1 MTIHLLV
8 LMCVLS
14 HSGFGGS
21 RVVLSLYALDQGATQ
36 LTIGILMALYAVC
49 PLFLAVFVG
58 RFADRVGPRVPM
70 LIGIGGV
77 VLGLLLPPIFP
88 GVATLYLSA
97 LMLGSTFHFF
107 FITVQGITGGIG
119 GAENR
124 SRNFAL
130 IGMGFSAAGFIG
142 PFLAGLTIDHFGHLE
157 AFLMLAAFPV
167 PALLLLLFKPGFL
180 PRARKHAGG
189 AQHGSSLELLHVR
202 SLRNTFIASG
212 ILSAAWDLFQFYFPV
227 YGHSLGLSAS
237 AIGTVL
243 GVFALATFTVR
254 VVIPALAKRYAEAAD
269 ADRRHLRCRFRL
281 RFVSVLFEC
290 VRAGRD
296 RFPSGTRSRLR
307 SAGVDVAHLRA
318 CATGTRCR
326 VRGSARDSQQRH
338 APSDT
343 ASLRERRNRVRLHT
357 RVPLELIAARRGGC
371 DTPAGEDRIDV
382 TRAPGLKLKEGR

>member
-8 LMCVLS
+8 LMCVLG

-36 LTIGILMALYAVC
+36 FTIGILMALYAVC
-49 PLFLAVFVG
+49 PLFFAVFVG

-77 VLGLLLPPIFP
+77 TLGLLLPPIFP
-88 GVATLYLSA
+88 GVVALYACA
-97 LMLGSTFHFF
+97 LVLGSTFLFF

-119 GAENR
+119 GSEHRA
-124 SRNFAL
+124 RNFAL

-142 PFLAGLTIDHFGHLE
+142 PFLAGLAIDHFGYQQ

-167 PALLLLLFKPGFL
+167 PALLLLVFKPGFL
-180 PRARKHAGG
+180 PRVRKHAES
-189 AQHGSSLELLHVR
+189 AQRGSSLELLRVR
-202 SLRNTFIASG
+202 SLRNTFAASG

-254 VVIPALAKRYAEAAD
+254 VAIPALAERYAEGQVLTGAI
-269 ADRRHLRCRFRL
+269 
-281 RFVSVLFEC
+281 FVSAVAFALFPFFANAYVLAAIAFLLGLGVGCGQPVSMSLIYALAPPGRAAEC
-290 VRAGRD
+290 AGLRVTANNVMHFLIPLLFGSVGTAFGYTPVFLSNSSLLAAAAVMLRRA
-296 RFPSGTRSRLR
+296 
-307 SAGVDVAHLRA
+307 
-318 CATGTRCR
+318 
-326 VRGSARDSQQRH
+326 
-338 APSDT
+338 
-343 ASLRERRNRVRLHT
+343 
-357 RVPLELIAARRGGC
+357 RVP
-371 DTPAGEDRIDV
+371 PN
-382 TRAPGLKLKEGR
+382 

>member
-36 LTIGILMALYAVC
+36 FTIGVLMALYAVC
-49 PLFLAVFVG
+49 PLFLAVWVG

-70 LIGIGGV
+70 LIGIAGV
-77 VLGLLLPPIFP
+77 TLGLLLPALFP
-88 GVATLYLSA
+88 GVPTLYVSA
-97 LMLGSTFHFF
+97 LLLGSTFHFF

-119 GAENR
+119 GPGNR
-124 SRNFAL
+124 ARNFAL

-142 PFLAGLTIDHFGHLE
+142 PFLAGLTIDHFGHTH

-167 PALLLLLFKPGFL
+167 PALLLLLFRPGFL
-180 PRARKHAGG
+180 PPKRKQTGDL
-189 AQHGSSLELLHVR
+189 QRGSSLELLRVR
-202 SLRNTFIASG
+202 SLRNTFVASG

-254 VVIPALAKRYAEAAD
+254 VAIPALAKRYAEAQVLTGAIFI
-269 ADRRHLRCRFRL
+269 AAVAFALFPFFGNAYVLGAIAFLLGLGVGCGQP
-281 RFVSVLFEC
+281 VSMSLIYALAPQG
-290 VRAGRD
+290 RAAE
-296 RFPSGTRSRLR
+296 
-307 SAGVDVAHLRA
+307 SAGLRVTANNVMHLLIPLLFGSVGTAFGYVPVFLSNSSLLVAAGVMLRRA
-318 CATGTRCR
+318 KIEAT
-326 VRGSARDSQQRH
+326 
-338 APSDT
+338 
-343 ASLRERRNRVRLHT
+343 
-357 RVPLELIAARRGGC
+357 
-371 DTPAGEDRIDV
+371 
-382 TRAPGLKLKEGR
+382 